1 MKRVVWSELSETE
14 QEEAL
19 ARAPSTS
26 SPELVSGVSSI
37 IERVRKDGDTALREL
52 TQQLDGIAEPV
63 LKADQADFLA
73 AKDSLDSEVSQ
84 ALDQAISRVEEF
96 HAACQGSDVGCD
108 VDGVRCERVIR
119 PIQTVGLYVPA
130 GSAPLPST
138 TVMLGVPARLAGC
151 PRVVLCS
158 PPGPDGKV
166 NATVLAAAERLGI
179 SEVFAVGG
187 AQAIA
192 AMAYGT
198 QSVPRCDKLFG
209 PGNAWVTQAKQQVS
223 QDAGGASIDMPA
235 GPSEVMVVADASSN
249 PVFVASDLLSQA
261 EHGPDSH
268 VVLVALDETTV
279 TATEAALEEQLARL
293 PRADVARQA
302 LSHSVSVVV
311 SSREQALEVVNA
323 YAAEHLIL
331 QIDAPRDLLA
341 GVNTAGSVFLGAY
354 TPESLGD
361 YCSGTN
367 HVLPTYGFARAYS
380 GVSVDSFQI
389 RMTVQEASQQGLQA
403 IGPVAITLA
412 RVEGLEAHAQAV
424 ALRLETL
431 AS

>member
-1 MKRVVWSELSETE
+1 
-14 QEEAL
+14 
-19 ARAPSTS
+19 
-26 SPELVSGVSSI
+26 
-37 IERVRKDGDTALREL
+37 
-52 TQQLDGIAEPV
+52 
-63 LKADQADFLA
+63 
-73 AKDSLDSEVSQ
+73 
-84 ALDQAISRVEEF
+84 
-96 HAACQGSDVGCD
+96 
-108 VDGVRCERVIR
+108 
-119 PIQTVGLYVPA
+119 
-130 GSAPLPST
+130 PLPST

-209 PGNAWVTQAKQQVS
+209 PGNAWVTKAKQHVS

-268 VVLVALDETTV
+268 VVLVALDESTV
-279 TATEAALEEQLARL
+279 TATEATLEEQLARL
-293 PRADVARQA
+293 PRAEVARQA

-331 QIDAPRDLLA
+331 QVDAPRDLLA

-403 IGPVAITLA
+403 IGPVAMTLA